1 MRLNGLLRNLM
12 AGVLMLGLAGVITR
26 APAGDC
32 TIQFDS
38 LLQHM
43 TGFGGSTAGFYTF
56 GEMVVLKN

>member
-1 MRLNGLLRNLM
+1 M